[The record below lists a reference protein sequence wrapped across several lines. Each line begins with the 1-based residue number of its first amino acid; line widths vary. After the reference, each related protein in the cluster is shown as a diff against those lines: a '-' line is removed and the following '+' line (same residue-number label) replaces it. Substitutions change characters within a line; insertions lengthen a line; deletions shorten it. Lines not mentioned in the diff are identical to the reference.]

1 VSPYA
6 MTERKKQNDFLRE
19 LICSHDCARSQDLQS
34 RIAQAERD
42 EKCTCRALLLALLM
56 AAFSLV
62 GLCYSA
68 VFVPKFL
75 PDFFQTRTSTAIW
88 FFTAF
93 LFTSG
98 ICVVSFALFW
108 WWYRSASNAL
118 YHEARKFITSQQLN
132 HPSPTRT
139 NGAVVS
145 APVTQAPLLD
155 KTLLKPLQGSS

>member
-1 VSPYA
+1 
-6 MTERKKQNDFLRE
+6 MTERQKQNNFLRE
-19 LICSHDCARSQDLQS
+19 LIGSHDCAQSRDLQS
-34 RIAQAERD
+34 RITQAERD
-42 EKCTCRALLLALLM
+42 ERCTYRALLLALLM
-56 AAFSLV
+56 AAFSLG

-98 ICVVSFALFW
+98 ICLVSFALFW
-108 WWYRSASNAL
+108 WWYRSASNAI
-118 YHEARKFITSQQLN
+118 YHEGRKFIMSHQ
-132 HPSPTRT
+132 PPTQA
-139 NGAVVS
+139 NSAVVT

-155 KTLLKPLQGSS
+155 KTLLKPLPGSSQA